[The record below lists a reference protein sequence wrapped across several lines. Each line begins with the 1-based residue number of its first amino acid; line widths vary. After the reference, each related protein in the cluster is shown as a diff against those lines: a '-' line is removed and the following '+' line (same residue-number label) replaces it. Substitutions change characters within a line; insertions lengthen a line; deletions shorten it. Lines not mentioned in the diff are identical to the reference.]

1 MGIYFLFS
9 FTFCFSSFFN
19 YGRVNGSYGDL
30 LLKDLRQQAT
40 APRSYVVSV
49 PDLTT
54 SFCQLTPLPKTSR
67 HSQKKMSA
75 CPSTLPSWQST
86 LSNSMKLW
94 AMPCKSTQDGWV
106 TVESSEKTWSTEEGN
121 GKHLQHSYLENP
133 LNSTKR
139 QKDMTL
145 QDELPRLVGAQYV
158 TGEERKSSSRRNDDA
173 EPKQK
178 QCPFVDVS
186 DGENKVWCCK
196 EQYCIGTWNVRSM
209 NQGKLEVVK
218 RRWQEWTS
226 TF

>member
-94 AMPCKSTQDGWV
+94 GEPCHVGPPKMDEWV
-106 TVESSEKTWSTEEGN
+106 MVENSDKTWSTGEGN
-121 GKHLQHSYLENP
+121 GKPLQYPCLRTPWTVWRGKKIGHW
-133 LNSTKR
+133 KR
-139 QKDMTL
+139 
-145 QDELPRLVGAQYV
+145 
-158 TGEERKSSSRRNDDA
+158 SS
-173 EPKQK
+173 P
-178 QCPFVDVS
+178 
-186 DGENKVWCCK
+186 GW
-196 EQYCIGTWNVRSM
+196 
-209 NQGKLEVVK
+209 
-218 RRWQEWTS
+218 
-226 TF
+226 